1 MLALIRGQK
10 MPLSSVLA
18 HSEKLSIRFNG
29 AANGLVLDLA
39 AFGLDVHAK
48 LSDDRYMLFYNQ
60 PVSPCRAI
68 EFQAESAEFS
78 LDLSKLSNRI
88 DKIVFTLTVDGQ
100 ASMQQLAHSS
110 LQILDAARCVV
121 AEFAFDGSMFQQ
133 EKALMLAE
141 LYQKDGVW
149 RFAAVGQ
156 GFNGGLAALVQH
168 FGGEVAD
175 EPIQATPT
183 PVATPVTPSI
193 SLEKKVAQHA
203 PQLVNLAKK
212 AAVSLEKKQL
222 TQVKAQVG
230 LVLDAS
236 GSMHQ
241 QYVKGRVQEVI
252 ERLLPLAVHFDDDGS
267 LECWAFGEKTTQL
280 SSVSLKNVQGYVEH
294 SDAGW
299 KKWRVGA
306 RFNEEPIAIKAVIDF
321 YRNNMSQGV
330 PVYILFISDG
340 GVSSASSRKIRELI
354 TEAAKLPIFWQFVGI
369 GGSRYGIL
377 EELDDLS
384 GRVVDNCNFFALDD
398 LHDVSEEALYDRLLN
413 EFPQWLTDA
422 RRQGILV
429 G

>member
-1 MLALIRGQK
+1 MLSLVRGQK
-10 MPLSSVLA
+10 TPLSAVLA
-18 HSEKLSIRFNG
+18 SSKRFSIRFNNT
-29 AANGLVLDLA
+29 ANGLVLDVS
-39 AFGLDVHAK
+39 AFGLDAQAK

-68 EFQAESAEFS
+68 ELQATASEFLID
-78 LDLSKLSNRI
+78 LDQLPHSI

-110 LQILDAARCVV
+110 LQILDATRRVV

-141 LYQKDGVW
+141 LYQKTGIW

-168 FGGEVAD
+168 FGGEVA
-175 EPIQATPT
+175 EESASATPAPLAAPT
-183 PVATPVTPSI
+183 SPSL

-212 AAVSLEKKQL
+212 ASVSLEKKKL
-222 TQVKAQVG
+222 SQVKAQVG
-230 LVLDAS
+230 LVLDSS

-280 SSVSLKNVQGYVEH
+280 DSVDLKNVQGYVEQTN
-294 SDAGW
+294 AGW
-299 KKWRVGA
+299 KKWKVGA
-306 RFNEEPIAIKAVIDF
+306 RYNEEAIAIKAVIDF
-321 YRNNMSQGV
+321 YKKNAIQGV

-340 GVSSASSRKIRELI
+340 GVSSANSRKMCELI

-369 GGSRYGIL
+369 GGSNYGIL
-377 EELDDLS
+377 EELDDLE

-413 EFPQWLTDA
+413 EFPQWLIDA
-422 RRQGILV
+422 KRQGILTQ
-429 G
+429 

>member
-1 MLALIRGQK
+1 MLSLIRGQK
-10 MPLSSVLA
+10 TPLSTVLA
-18 HSEKLSIRFNG
+18 HSKKFSIKFNTT
-29 AANGLVLDLA
+29 ANGLVLDVA
-39 AFGLDVHAK
+39 AFGLDAQAK

-60 PVSPCRAI
+60 PMSPCQAI

-78 LDLSKLSNRI
+78 LDLGLLPSSI

-100 ASMQQLAHSS
+100 ASMQQLAHSR
-110 LQILDAARCVV
+110 LQILDAERRVV
-121 AEFAFDGSMFQQ
+121 AEFAFDGTMFQQ

-141 LYQKDGVW
+141 LYQKDGIW

-175 EPIQATPT
+175 EPTQAAPT
-183 PVATPVTPSI
+183 PATTPVTPSI
-193 SLEKKVAQHA
+193 SLEKKVAEHA

-212 AAVSLEKKQL
+212 AAVSLEKKKL

-252 ERLLPLAVHFDDDGS
+252 ERLLPLAVHFDDDGC

-280 SSVSLKNVQGYVEH
+280 SSVHLKNVQGYVEQTN
-294 SDAGW
+294 SGW
-299 KKWRVGA
+299 KKWQVGA

-321 YRNNMSQGV
+321 YQKNRAQGV

-340 GVSSASSRKIRELI
+340 GVSSGNSRKIRELI
-354 TEAAKLPIFWQFVGI
+354 TNAAALPIFWQFVGI

-384 GRVVDNCNFFALDD
+384 GRIVDNCDFFALND
-398 LHDVSEEALYDRLLN
+398 LHDIDEQTLYDRLLN

-422 RRQGILV
+422 KRQGILAD
-429 G
+429 